1 MYPGSI
7 VVIFQILLPLL
18 IAAIAQ
24 LESGFLIID
33 AITTIDEIYLS
44 DRYDICR
51 RVSIS
56 VIAAIVTII
65 WKSGLVIDQNQFL

>member
-33 AITTIDEIYLS
+33 AITTIAEIYLI
-44 DRYDICR
+44 DRCDICR

-56 VIAAIVTII
+56 AIVTII

>member
-18 IAAIAQ
+18 IAAIAE

-33 AITTIDEIYLS
+33 AITTIAEIYLR

>member
-1 MYPGSI
+1 M
-7 VVIFQILLPLL
+7 VIFQILLPLL

-33 AITTIDEIYLS
+33 AITTIVEIYLS

>member
-7 VVIFQILLPLL
+7 VVIFQSLLPLL

-33 AITTIDEIYLS
+33 VITTIAEIYLI

-51 RVSIS
+51 MVFIS

>member
-33 AITTIDEIYLS
+33 AITTIAEIYLG

>member
-33 AITTIDEIYLS
+33 AITTIVEIYLS

>member
-1 MYPGSI
+1 M
-7 VVIFQILLPLL
+7 VIFQILLPLL

-24 LESGFLIID
+24 LESGFLITD
-33 AITTIDEIYLS
+33 AITTIAEIYLS

-65 WKSGLVIDQNQFL
+65 WKSGLVTVVIDQNQFL

>member
-24 LESGFLIID
+24 LESGVLIID
-33 AITTIDEIYLS
+33 AITTIAEIYLS

>member
-33 AITTIDEIYLS
+33 AITTIAEIYLS

-56 VIAAIVTII
+56 VIAPIVTII